1 MKLNQKERNKTM
13 KKTYSNPTLKVVQI
27 QTQHLMAGSETM
39 SIKGTA
45 NNTDLLLDKS
55 SDGTDAAGIWD
66 DEE

>member
-1 MKLNQKERNKTM
+1 M